1 LVEERNFYDNELQKV
16 EVTCQTKGDYDFA
29 SQILAILYETDDAH
43 GFVSP
48 DELDI

>member
-1 LVEERNFYDNELQKV
+1 LVEERNFYDNKLQKV
-16 EVTCQTKGDYDFA
+16 EVTCQTRGDDDFA

>member
-1 LVEERNFYDNELQKV
+1 LVEERNFYYHKLQEV
-16 EVTCQTKGDYDFA
+16 EVTCQAKGDDDFA

-48 DELDI
+48 DEPDI